1 MRRVSAV
8 LLALVLSLVASPAS
22 ADSSGPVPRLHREG
36 QHLVDQYGRVV
47 IVHGLNLVWKRA
59 PYAPPDTPAGFTA
72 ADADWLQ
79 RHGFNGA
86 RIGMLWAGV
95 TPNQPGVAD
104 PAYFQKWD
112 RVTGLLADRGI
123 WMQFDQHQDMWHETY
138 GGEGVPAWAA
148 KRPFPYSLLP
158 YFPVPFPEGYWTPEV
173 STVFDAFWANKGG
186 IQDSWATYWKL
197 VAQHYRDQPYSMGY
211 DLMNEPWAG
220 LEWPLCLTTGC
231 SLTYSQELQPAM
243 TRGLRAVRQVDPDN
257 VVWWE
262 PQQLSAGLALPTFY
276 KAVSGEP
283 NLGYSWHN
291 YCSAVF
297 LESAGVPLA
306 NTDSCRAFTTNRES
320 HAVDQAATL
329 GAVPLMTEWG
339 ATDNVNA
346 VRIDADVADEFQMGW
361 MYWAYKHWDD
371 PTTADSAQGL
381 FTDDADLGSVKA
393 DKLRQLVRTYPQAT
407 AGTLEGYDYDPDTGR
422 FTMSYRADP
431 SIRAPTRI
439 FVSPLTS
446 PHGYDVAATGG
457 TVSTH
462 GSYVDLE
469 ADTAEEIQVTITPR
483 P

>member
-1 MRRVSAV
+1 MEQHEKTLGNGLRVVVTPRPTLHRVAVGLFVGVGSRFESEADNGISHFLEHMLYRGTARHPSAHAQNLAFERIGGALSATTHADHTHLAV
-8 LLALVLSLVASPAS
+8 VAPPSSLAESMQLLGEVVRM
-22 ADSSGPVPRLHREG
+22 PRLGEIDVERRIVREEI
-36 QHLVDQYGRVV
+36 LDD
-47 IVHGLNLVWKRA
+47 L
-59 PYAPPDTPAGFTA
+59 DE
-72 ADADWLQ
+72 
-79 RHGFNGA
+79 NG
-86 RIGMLWAGV
+86 
-95 TPNQPGVAD
+95 
-104 PAYFQKWD
+104 
-112 RVTGLLADRGI
+112 
-123 WMQFDQHQDMWHETY
+123 
-138 GGEGVPAWAA
+138 
-148 KRPFPYSLLP
+148 
-158 YFPVPFPEGYWTPEV
+158 
-173 STVFDAFWANKGG
+173 
-186 IQDSWATYWKL
+186 
-197 VAQHYRDQPYSMGY
+197 
-211 DLMNEPWAG
+211 
-220 LEWPLCLTTGC
+220 
-231 SLTYSQELQPAM
+231 
-243 TRGLRAVRQVDPDN
+243 RQVDPDN